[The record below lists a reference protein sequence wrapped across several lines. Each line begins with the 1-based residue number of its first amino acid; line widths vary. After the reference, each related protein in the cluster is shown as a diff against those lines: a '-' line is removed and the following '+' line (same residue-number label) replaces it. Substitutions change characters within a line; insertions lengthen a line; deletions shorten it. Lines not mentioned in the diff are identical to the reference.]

1 MKLHYSKEAD
11 ALYLRFKESEITDTD
26 EIAADVIVDFDT
38 DGNVIGLEILS
49 VSGKADLEQLTVQ
62 AFEKVMVEN

>member
-11 ALYLRFKESEITDTD
+11 ALYIRFKETEITDTD
-26 EIAADVIVDFDT
+26 EIAADVIVDFDSE
-38 DGNVIGLEILS
+38 GNVVGLEILS
-49 VSGKADLEQLTVQ
+49 VSGKADLKQLTVQ

>member
-11 ALYLRFKESEITDTD
+11 ALYIRLRETEITNSD
-26 EIAADVIVDFDT
+26 EIASDVIVDFDT
-38 DGNVIGLEILS
+38 DGNIIGLEILS
-49 VSGKADLEQLTVQ
+49 VSDKADLKQLTVQ

>member
-11 ALYLRFKESEITDTD
+11 ALYLRFKEAEITDTD
-26 EIAADVIVDFDT
+26 EIATDVIVDYDT

-49 VSGKADLEQLTVQ
+49 VSGKADLKQLTVQ

>member
-11 ALYLRFKESEITDTD
+11 ALYLRFKETEITDTD
-26 EIAADVIVDFDT
+26 EIATDVIVDYDT

-49 VSGKADLEQLTVQ
+49 VSGKADLKQLTVQ

>member
-26 EIAADVIVDFDT
+26 EIVADVIVDFDT